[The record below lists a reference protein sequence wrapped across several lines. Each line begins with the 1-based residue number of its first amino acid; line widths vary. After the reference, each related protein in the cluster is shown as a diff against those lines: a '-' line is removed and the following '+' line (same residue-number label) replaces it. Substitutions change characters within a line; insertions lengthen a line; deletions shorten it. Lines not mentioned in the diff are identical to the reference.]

1 MKTKKYTHGVTFF
14 IDLEMYEYLKKIS
27 DEKQVSLSEF
37 LRGIIDRYIIN
48 DGKVD

>member
-14 IDLEMYEYLKKIS
+14 IDLEMYGCLKKKS

-37 LRGIIDRYIIN
+37 LRGIIELYLNNTEKIA
-48 DGKVD
+48 

>member
-1 MKTKKYTHGVTFF
+1 
-14 IDLEMYEYLKKIS
+14 MYEYLKKIS